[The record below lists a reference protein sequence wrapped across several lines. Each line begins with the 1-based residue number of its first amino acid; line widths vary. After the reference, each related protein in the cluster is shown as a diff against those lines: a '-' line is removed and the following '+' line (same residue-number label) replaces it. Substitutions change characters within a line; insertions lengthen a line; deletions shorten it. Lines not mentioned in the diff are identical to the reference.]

1 MTLTRRF
8 FLWALREVEKHPC
21 GPSSCECCSSR
32 WDLVLNFLLR
42 TSSNNPASLTA
53 RLGATIDVEQ
63 NHVRFLGDLILNL
76 WDCGG
81 QDSYMDT
88 YLSTQRST
96 IFQQVGVMI
105 YVFDVESGDMTKDLE
120 YFRDCLDGLLHYS
133 PEAAIFLLIHK
144 MDLVRDRQQSFEKKR
159 QELEGITGS
168 TKTSVFG
175 TSIYDESLYKV
186 RISSTTLS
194 PLEIFTSVPRHGQ
207 ILCIL

>member
-1 MTLTRRF
+1 
-8 FLWALREVEKHPC
+8 
-21 GPSSCECCSSR
+21 
-32 WDLVLNFLLR
+32 
-42 TSSNNPASLTA
+42 
-53 RLGATIDVEQ
+53 
-63 NHVRFLGDLILNL
+63 LNL

-144 MDLVRDRQQSFEKKR
+144 MDLVRDRHQTFVKKR
-159 QELEGITGS
+159 QELEGITQS
-168 TKTSVFG
+168 AKISVFG

-186 RISSTTLS
+186 GSFLLPCTAEDSRMFLGMVKYRPYSNTQRSN
-194 PLEIFTSVPRHGQ
+194 PL
-207 ILCIL
+207 

>member
-1 MTLTRRF
+1 MGASGSGKTSMRSLI
-8 FLWALREVEKHPC
+8 LWVLLRLLGSGAE
-21 GPSSCECCSSR
+21 
-32 WDLVLNFLLR
+32 FLLR

-105 YVFDVESGDMTKDLE
+105 YVFDVEAGDMTKDLE

-144 MDLVRDRQQSFEKKR
+144 MDLVRDRQQTFEKKR
-159 QELEGITGS
+159 QALEGITGS

-186 RISSTTLS
+186 VFCSLRCHGWKDSRMCLGMVKYCAYSDTKRS
-194 PLEIFTSVPRHGQ
+194 NPL
-207 ILCIL
+207 